1 MIDAQGREVQNC
13 GFKIGGGIDQDF
25 HKSPQGYKDSVS
37 GDINAILISF
47 ATRLAD
53 SIITIVLIDSF
64 ISTSVVLQ
72 FILLLNLQCN

>member
-37 GDINAILISF
+37 GDIYAILISF
-47 ATRLAD
+47 FTKLAD
-53 SIITIVLIDSF
+53 SIITILLYIHFSCIDISF
-64 ISTSVVLQ
+64 IA
-72 FILLLNLQCN
+72 NL